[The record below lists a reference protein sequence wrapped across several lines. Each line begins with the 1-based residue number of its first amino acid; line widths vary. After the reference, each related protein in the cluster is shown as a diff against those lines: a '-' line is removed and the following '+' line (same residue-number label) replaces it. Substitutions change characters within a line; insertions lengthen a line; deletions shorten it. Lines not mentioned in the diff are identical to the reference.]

1 MGLGRQS
8 YVCGERGS
16 YGLIDGVRSRVAR
29 SGGTHTR
36 CAIYSRFLRFS
47 LSLSF
52 VLADYLSFIYRIET
66 VPYGEIL
73 FSFSFFLSIFSP
85 FCFALIC
92 LKAWLRVSGSEVD
105 KHF

>member
-16 YGLIDGVRSRVAR
+16 YGLIDEVRSRVAG

-36 CAIYSRFLRFS
+36 CAIYSRFFRFS
-47 LSLSF
+47 LSFSLVCPLPTIYPSFIGSRQYRMVRFYFLFLSF
-52 VLADYLSFIYRIET
+52 NF
-66 VPYGEIL
+66 
-73 FSFSFFLSIFSP
+73 FSFL
-85 FCFALIC
+85 FALIC